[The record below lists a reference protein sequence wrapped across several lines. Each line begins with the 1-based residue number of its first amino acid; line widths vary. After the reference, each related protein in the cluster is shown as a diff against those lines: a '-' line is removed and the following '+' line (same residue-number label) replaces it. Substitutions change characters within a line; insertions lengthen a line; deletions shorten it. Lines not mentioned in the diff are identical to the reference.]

1 MNVNINLP
9 QSEFAILKKMAKALG
24 DIISAGITVS
34 LIDINHINML
44 QRNELV
50 KKLHGSVQLP
60 ENFDYKKEMEQVLSK
75 KYGL

>member
-24 DIISAGITVS
+24 WDLFVQQE
-34 LIDINHINML
+34 DNHINML

-50 KKLHGSVQLP
+50 KKLHGNVQLP
-60 ENFDYKKEMEQVLSK
+60 ENFDYKTELEQVLSK

>member
-24 DIISAGITVS
+24 WDLFIQQE
-34 LIDINHINML
+34 DNNINML

-60 ENFDYKKEMEQVLSK
+60 ENFDYKTEMEQQSSFK
-75 KYGL
+75 FPIG

>member
-9 QSEFAILKKMAKALG
+9 QSQLDILKKMANALG
-24 DIISAGITVS
+24 WDLFVQQE
-34 LIDINHINML
+34 DNHINML

>member
-24 DIISAGITVS
+24 WDIFVQQE
-34 LIDINHINML
+34 DNHINML

-60 ENFDYKKEMEQVLSK
+60 ENFDYKTELEHQNSFKSHI
-75 KYGL
+75 G

>member
-24 DIISAGITVS
+24 WDLFVQQE
-34 LIDINHINML
+34 DNNINML

-50 KKLHGSVQLP
+50 KKLPGSVQLP
-60 ENFDYKKEMEQVLSK
+60 ENFDYKTEIEQVLAK

>member
-24 DIISAGITVS
+24 WDLFVQQE
-34 LIDINHINML
+34 DNHINML

-50 KKLHGSVQLP
+50 KKLKLVYSVP
-60 ENFDYKKEMEQVLSK
+60 KES
-75 KYGL
+75 

>member
-24 DIISAGITVS
+24 WDLFVQQE
-34 LIDINHINML
+34 DNNINML

-60 ENFDYKKEMEQVLSK
+60 ENFDYKTEMEQVLAK

>member
-24 DIISAGITVS
+24 WDLFVQQE
-34 LIDINHINML
+34 DNNINML

-50 KKLHGSVQLP
+50 NKLHGSVQLP
-60 ENFDYKKEMEQVLSK
+60 ENFDYKTEMEQVLAK

>member
-24 DIISAGITVS
+24 WDLFVQQE
-34 LIDINHINML
+34 DNNINML

-60 ENFDYKKEMEQVLSK
+60 ENFDYKTEMEQQNSFK
-75 KYGL
+75 FPIG

>member
-1 MNVNINLP
+1 MNVNIKLP

-24 DIISAGITVS
+24 WHLFVQQED
-34 LIDINHINML
+34 NNINML

-50 KKLHGSVQLP
+50 KNLHGSVQLP
-60 ENFDYKKEMEQVLSK
+60 EDFDYKTEQEQVLSK